1 MNGVNLLA
9 NGEKR
14 FVKICIYGLL
24 AYKFIAFVMVFRQVF
39 PGYSYRSRRL
49 WDSESAAVLLQWQYF
64 CSFTQ
69 ITVGISGEDR
79 RVPGI

>member
-49 WDSESAAVLLQWQYF
+49 
-64 CSFTQ
+64 
-69 ITVGISGEDR
+69 
-79 RVPGI
+79 